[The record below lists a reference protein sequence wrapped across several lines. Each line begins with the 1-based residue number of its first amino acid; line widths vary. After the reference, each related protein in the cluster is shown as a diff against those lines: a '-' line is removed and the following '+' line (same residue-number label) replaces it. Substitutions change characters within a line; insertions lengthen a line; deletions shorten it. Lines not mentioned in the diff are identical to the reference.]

1 MPSTEQILKVLK
13 NERECIEHNHD
24 YCYEDCDKSCPYY
37 VSESEKIEV
46 LNHLISIVEGE
57 AILIDVSEEDKKAI
71 VEQLAV
77 KGYVIHRDLITRYG
91 STD

>member
-13 NERECIEHNHD
+13 NERECILNNHD
-24 YCYEDCDKSCPYY
+24 YCYEDCDESCPYY
-37 VSESEKIEV
+37 VSEKDKLEV
-46 LNHLISIVEGE
+46 FNHLISIVETE
-57 AILIDVSEEDKKAI
+57 AIIIDVSEEDKKAI